1 MTSRFTNKGL
11 QLLAQYEAS
20 PATKQPFSKL
30 AIGTLTDAQAETADL
45 YDGTETELHG
55 EAVQIWDGVATTVDP
70 NDPTGRTA
78 RVKATII
85 PNAEVKGETIREV
98 GLYITDGGTDW
109 LAWIGK
115 FPATYIPAADE
126 PDMATNLVVTIPIQ
140 FNSAASVAVSSNSA
154 NFATQDDMDEL
165 AGEFHDYSEH
175 RLIPVYATCSA
186 AVIPPGINQSALLT
200 VSGSEGIFKAPEDG
214 NTAFFHVITHRFSDP
229 DGADFSERN
238 ELLNFF
244 VAVYNSGGAYTCDH
258 SSNNSGVSVS
268 VENGS
273 IRIYVPVGY
282 HVIQAPMPVSV
293 RGWVTRIN
301 FGF

>member
-11 QLLAQYEAS
+11 QLLTQYEAS

-30 AIGTLTDAQAETADL
+30 AIGTLTDAQAEAADL

-140 FNSAASVAVSSNSA
+140 FNSAESVAVSTNSA
-154 NFATQDDMDEL
+154 NFATQDDL
-165 AGEFHDYSEH
+165 AGLTKQFQDYSRD
-175 RLIPVYATCSA
+175 RLTPVYATCSS
-186 AVIPPGINQSALLT
+186 VPPLAGSTSRSPLRT
-200 VSGSEGIFKAPEDG
+200 VDPDAGIFDAPEDG
-214 NTAFFHVITHRFSDP
+214 TEALFHVETLFYG
-229 DGADFSERN
+229 DGVSSQDC
-238 ELLNFF
+238 F
-244 VAVYNSGGAYTCDH
+244 VSVCNSSGTYTCE
-258 SSNNSGVSVS
+258 SSSSDVQVSV
-268 VENGS
+268 VNGL
-273 IRIYVPVGY
+273 IEIAVPARY
-282 HVIQAPMPVSV
+282 HVIQAPMPVCV